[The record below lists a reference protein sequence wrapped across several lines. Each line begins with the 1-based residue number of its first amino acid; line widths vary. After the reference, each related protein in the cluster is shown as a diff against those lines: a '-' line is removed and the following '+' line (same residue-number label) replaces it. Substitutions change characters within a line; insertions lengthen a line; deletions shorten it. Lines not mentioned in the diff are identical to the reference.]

1 MFHYVGAVTRFDPE
15 TILDAYARGMFP
27 MGDVDGSLHWI
38 VSDPRYVLPVGRLHV
53 PRSLARLAR
62 TAPFD
67 IRLNTAFRAVME
79 HCAADRGDAS
89 TNWITPRMIDVY
101 EVLHRRGF
109 AHSVEAWRAGV
120 LVGGLYGVSLGGAF
134 FGESM
139 FTRREL
145 GGANASK
152 LCLLALDRMLV
163 ECGFTLLDS
172 QEKNEHMAQFGGEE
186 VAFEEFEDRLSE
198 ALLLEPPA
206 LPVGSRT

>member
-15 TILDAYARGMFP
+15 TILEAYARGMFP
-27 MGDVDGSLHWI
+27 MGDVDGLLHWI

-62 TAPFD
+62 KDPFE
-67 IRLNTAFRAVME
+67 IRVNTAFRAVME

-101 EVLHRRGF
+101 ELLHRRGF

-152 LCLLALDRMLV
+152 LCLLALDRMLL
-163 ECGFTLLDS
+163 ERGFTLLDS

-186 VAFEEFEDRLSE
+186 VPFEEFEDRLSE
-198 ALLLEPPA
+198 ALLVEPTA